1 MPTEELPMHARHF
14 TFRST
19 PEHRK
24 TIEALADD
32 MFALT
37 STLPGFVSASYLVTL
52 DETWYGSFTL
62 WTSREAAESAG
73 EVLRSATGDRL
84 NGIATA
90 PPETSLFEVYE
101 PSTG

>member
-1 MPTEELPMHARHF
+1 MHARHF

-19 PEHRK
+19 PGQRK

-37 STLPGFVSASYLVTL
+37 RTLSGFVSATYLVTQ
-52 DETWYGSFTL
+52 DETEYGSLTL
-62 WTSREAAESAG
+62 WSSREAAEAAG
-73 EVLRSATGDRL
+73 ETIRNAIGDRL

-90 PPETSLFEVYE
+90 PPETALLEVYE
-101 PSTG
+101 PVAG